1 MEDNTREYRRH
12 VRAFAFLR
20 WLCMPFVKWKFNLS
34 CEDISDIEGP
44 YLLLSNHNTDFDPAF
59 LGQAMKKQAYFVATE
74 NITRMGLAG
83 RFLVYFLRP
92 IIHYKG
98 RAGINTVKEILRE
111 LKSGHNVCMF
121 PEGNRSFNGLTNPI
135 VATTGRLA
143 KKSGA
148 SLVTYRLDGGYFSSP
163 RWSCTFRKGKITGKK
178 VHVYTPDMLRLMS
191 ENEINEAIR
200 KDLYVDAYAEQE
212 REPVRYRGRNL
223 AEGIESAVFMCPR
236 CRRIGTMHGNGNDI
250 TCTCGFHAVYDE
262 YGYLQEDSGKK
273 VTVTEIDAQQQK
285 LIESLLTKDA
295 DEVLFSDSV
304 TAQEIDNATHAV
316 ISSSEVKMTAF
327 PGRFTIGE
335 EDVPFS
341 EITGLSI
348 HTRNTLIMY
357 CMNGAKH
364 IDIKGP
370 ASFSALKYLYLYQK
384 SLNHRDT
391 GYEKI

>member
-1 MEDNTREYRRH
+1 MEENTREYRRH

-20 WLCMPFVKWKFNLS
+20 WFCMPFIKWRFNLS

-44 YLLLSNHNTDFDPAF
+44 YLLLSNHNTNFDPAF
-59 LGQAMKKQAYFVATE
+59 IGQAIKGQAYFVATE

-83 RFLVYFLRP
+83 RFLVYFFRP

-111 LKSGHNVCMF
+111 LKSGHRVCMF

-135 VATTGRLA
+135 VAATGKLA

-148 SLVTYRLDGGYFSSP
+148 ALVTYRLDGGYFSSP
-163 RWSCTFRKGKITGKK
+163 RWSCSLRRGKITGKK
-178 VHVYTPDMLRLMS
+178 VHVYTPEMLKLMS

-212 REPVRYRGRNL
+212 REPVRYRGRKL
-223 AEGIESAVFMCPR
+223 ADGIESAVFMCPR
-236 CRRIGTMHGNGNDI
+236 CHGIGTMHGQRNNI
-250 TCTCGFHAVYDE
+250 RCSCGFDAVYDE
-262 YGYLQEDSGKK
+262 FGYLQEDSGKK
-273 VTVTEIDAQQQK
+273 YSVTEIDGEQQK
-285 LIESLLTKDA
+285 LIESLLLRDA
-295 DEVLFSDSV
+295 DEELFSDFV
-304 TAQEIDNATHAV
+304 TAEEIDNANHAV
-316 ISSSEVKMTAF
+316 ISSSEVKMSAF
-327 PGRFTIGE
+327 SGRFMIGE
-335 EDVPFS
+335 ENVPFC

-357 CMNGAKH
+357 CMNGEKH
-364 IDIKGP
+364 LDIKGP

-384 SLNHRDT
+384 SLNRQDT
-391 GYEKI
+391 EYEKI